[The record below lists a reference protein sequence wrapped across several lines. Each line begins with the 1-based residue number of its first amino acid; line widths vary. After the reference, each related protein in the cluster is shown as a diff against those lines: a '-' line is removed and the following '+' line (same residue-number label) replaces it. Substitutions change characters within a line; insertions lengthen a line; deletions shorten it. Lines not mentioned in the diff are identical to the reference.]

1 MDPDDFTERSPGR
14 LTPIGGGVSAFVPGP
29 MPTSMEFTPATIRLL
44 DRASRS
50 LGELSG
56 LGAMLPNANLL
67 IQPHLRR
74 EAILSSR
81 IEEKFATVQQLAT
94 FEAVAA
100 EETPDVREV
109 GNYAAALEYGLSRT
123 QELPLSLRLIRELH
137 ERLLS
142 GVRGEDQRPGEF
154 RRTQNYIG
162 RPGQPIENARYVPPP
177 PPMMLDALYV
187 LERSIYDDSELPPL
201 IKIAL
206 MHYQFEAIHPFN
218 DGNGRV
224 GRLLI
229 TLQLHHEGLL
239 SQPLLYLSA
248 FFSAHQRGY
257 YDRLLAVSRNAEWT
271 SWVDYFLEG
280 VAEQSRDAGLRARR
294 LLDLR
299 EDFRHRVRRLRSPRF
314 PLQLIDEMFQAPLV
328 TAGHVARLLNVTPR
342 SAQQIIGKLTTA
354 GILREVTGRR
364 RNRRYAAPEII
375 EVLEAPTA

>member
-1 MDPDDFTERSPGR
+1 MNPGDFTERSPGR
-14 LTPIGGGVSAFVPGP
+14 LTSIGTGLSAFVPGP
-29 MPTSMEFTPATIRLL
+29 MPTSMLLTPTTVRLL
-44 DRASRS
+44 ARASRS

-67 IQPHLRR
+67 IRPHLRR

-94 FEAVAA
+94 FEVVAA

-109 GNYAAALEYGLSRT
+109 GNYVDALEYGLSRIR
-123 QELPLSLRLIRELH
+123 ELPLSLRLIRELH

-142 GVRGEDQRPGEF
+142 GVRGEDQLPGEF

-162 RPGQPIENARYVPPP
+162 RPGQPIGNARYVPPP
-177 PPMMLDALYV
+177 PPMMLEALHD
-187 LERSIYDDSELPPL
+187 LERSIYADSELPSL

-206 MHYQFEAIHPFN
+206 THYQFEAIHPFN

-229 TLQLHHEGLL
+229 TLQLHHERLL

-248 FFSAHQRGY
+248 FFSAHQRDY
-257 YDRLLAVSRNAEWT
+257 YDRLLAVSRNGEWMP
-271 SWVDYFLEG
+271 WIDFFLDG
-280 VAEQSRDAGLRARR
+280 VAEQSRDAGLRAQR
-294 LLDLR
+294 LLALR
-299 EDFRHRVRRLRSPRF
+299 EDFRRRLRELRSPKF
-314 PLQLIDEMFQAPLV
+314 PLQLIDELYHTPLV
-328 TAGHVARLLNVTPR
+328 TAGQVRKLLNVTPR
-342 SAQQIIGKLTTA
+342 SAQQIIDKLIAA
-354 GILREVTGRR
+354 GVLREVTGQR
-364 RNRRYAAPEII
+364 RNRRYAAPEVI

>member
-1 MDPDDFTERSPGR
+1 MNPGDFTERSPGR
-14 LTPIGGGVSAFVPGP
+14 LTSIGTGLSAFVPGP
-29 MPTSMEFTPATIRLL
+29 MPTSMALTPTTVRLL
-44 DRASRS
+44 ARASRS

-67 IQPHLRR
+67 IRPHLRR

-94 FEAVAA
+94 FEVVAA

-109 GNYAAALEYGLSRT
+109 GNYVDALEYGLSRIR
-123 QELPLSLRLIRELH
+123 ELPLSLRLIRELH

-142 GVRGEDQRPGEF
+142 GVRGEDQLPGEF

-162 RPGQPIENARYVPPP
+162 RPGQPIGNARYVPPP
-177 PPMMLDALYV
+177 PPMMLDALHD
-187 LERSIYDDSELPPL
+187 LERSIYADSELPSL

-206 MHYQFEAIHPFN
+206 THYQFEAIHPFN

-257 YDRLLAVSRNAEWT
+257 YDRLLAVSRNGEWT
-271 SWVDYFLEG
+271 PWIDFFLEG
-280 VAEQSRDAGLRARR
+280 VAEQSRDAGLRAQR
-294 LLDLR
+294 LLALR
-299 EDFRHRVRRLRSPRF
+299 EDLRRRLRELRSPRF
-314 PLQLIDEMFQAPLV
+314 PLQLIDELFHTPLV
-328 TAGHVARLLNVTPR
+328 TAGQVRKLLNVTPR
-342 SAQQIIGKLTTA
+342 SAQQIIDKLIAA
-354 GILREVTGRR
+354 GVLREVTGQR
-364 RNRRYAAPEII
+364 RNRRYAAPEVI

>member
-1 MDPDDFTERSPGR
+1 MNPGDFTERSRGR
-14 LTPIGGGVSAFVPGP
+14 LTRIGTGLSAFVPGP
-29 MPTSMEFTPATIRLL
+29 MPTSMALTPTTVRLL
-44 DRASRS
+44 ARASRS

-67 IQPHLRR
+67 IRPHLRR

-94 FEAVAA
+94 FEVVAA

-109 GNYAAALEYGLSRT
+109 GNYVAALEYGLSRIR
-123 QELPLSLRLIRELH
+123 ELPQSLRLIRELH

-142 GVRGEDQRPGEF
+142 GVRGEDQLPGEF

-162 RPGQPIENARYVPPP
+162 RPGQPIGNARYVPPP
-177 PPMMLDALYV
+177 PPMMLEALHD
-187 LERSIYDDSELPPL
+187 LERSIYADSELPSL

-206 MHYQFEAIHPFN
+206 THYQFEAIHPFN

-257 YDRLLAVSRNAEWT
+257 YDRLLAVSRNGEWT
-271 SWVDYFLEG
+271 PWIDFFLEG
-280 VAEQSRDAGLRARR
+280 VAEQSRDAGLRAQR
-294 LLDLR
+294 LLALR
-299 EDFRHRVRRLRSPRF
+299 EDLRRRLRELRSPRF
-314 PLQLIDEMFQAPLV
+314 PLQLIDELFHTPLV
-328 TAGHVARLLNVTPR
+328 TAGQVRKLLNVTPR
-342 SAQQIIGKLTTA
+342 SAQQIIDKLIAA
-354 GILREVTGRR
+354 GVLREVTGQR
-364 RNRRYAAPEII
+364 RNRRYAAPEVI
-375 EVLEAPTA
+375 EVLEAPAA

>member
-1 MDPDDFTERSPGR
+1 MNPDEFTEQSSGR
-14 LTPIGGGVSAFVPGP
+14 LTSIGGGLSAFVPGP
-29 MPTSMEFTPATIRLL
+29 MPTSMELTPATVRSL
-44 DRASRS
+44 DRASRT

-67 IQPHLRR
+67 IRPHLRR

-109 GNYAAALEYGLSRT
+109 GNYVAALEYGLSRIR
-123 QELPLSLRLIRELH
+123 ELPLSLRLIRELH

-162 RPGQPIENARYVPPP
+162 RPGQPIEHARYVPPP
-177 PPMMLDALYV
+177 PLMLPEALDD
-187 LERSIYDDSELPPL
+187 LERSIHADSEPPPL

-206 MHYQFEAIHPFN
+206 THYQFEAIHPFN

-224 GRLLI
+224 GRLLV

-248 FFSAHQRGY
+248 FFSAHQGSY
-257 YDRLLAVSRNAEWT
+257 YDRLLAVSRNGEWT
-271 SWVDYFLEG
+271 AWVDFFLEG

-294 LLDLR
+294 LLGLR
-299 EDFRHRVRRLRSPRF
+299 EELRRRLGGLRSPRY
-314 PLQLIDEMFQAPLV
+314 PLQLIDELYHTPLV
-328 TAGHVARLLNVTPR
+328 TAGQVRKLLNVTPR
-342 SAQQIIGKLTTA
+342 SAQQIIDKLVAA
-354 GILREVTGRR
+354 GVLREVTGQR